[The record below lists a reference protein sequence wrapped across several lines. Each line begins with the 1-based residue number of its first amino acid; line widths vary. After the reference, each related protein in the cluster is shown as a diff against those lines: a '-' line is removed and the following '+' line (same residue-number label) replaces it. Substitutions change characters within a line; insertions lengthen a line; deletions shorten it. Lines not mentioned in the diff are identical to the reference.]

1 MINALTAAATPRSV
15 LLWMRKD
22 TSGAALLR
30 DMLAAGYPITHELLD
45 TFPGRQAAVHL
56 RHLLVHVGILPERDE
71 YVASMELWL
80 KRYLAD
86 TQAHHRGI
94 LQPYAQWVVLRRVRH
109 QARTRGNSRS
119 SINYARSQVSATLD
133 FLKWVE
139 AQKLTLASVTQAEV
153 DRWLAEGA
161 TSRRRLR
168 DFLRWARRC
177 HLVDDLHVPW
187 QPDGE
192 PANFLDED
200 EHLAL
205 LHRCI
210 NDPALPL
217 DVRTAG
223 SLILLYG
230 LPVTR
235 VAQLTHQNVEKRG
248 VDSYIRLGEHAVVL
262 PPALARLLD
271 EQMRVPVLSVVERRT
286 PRRQDGWLFPGALV
300 GRSIDGSK
308 LSGKLLRH
316 GIDVR
321 PARNTALM
329 TLASDLPAPILSKIL
344 GIHINT
350 AVDWV
355 SYVKRDW
362 SSYIA
367 ARETATGFHGA
378 LRTPD
383 E

>member
-1 MINALTAAATPRSV
+1 
-15 LLWMRKD
+15 
-22 TSGAALLR
+22 LR
-30 DMLAAGYPITHELLD
+30 NLLAAGYPITHELLD

-80 KRYLAD
+80 KRYLAEAQ
-86 TQAHHRGI
+86 THHRNI
-94 LQPYAQWVVLRRVRH
+94 LQPYAQWVVLRRVRS

-119 SINYARSQVSATLD
+119 SINYARSQVSVTLG
-133 FLKWVE
+133 FLKWIE
-139 AQKLTLASVTQAEV
+139 SQKLTLASVTQAEV
-153 DRWLAEGA
+153 DRWLAAGA

-177 HLVDDLHVPW
+177 HLVGDLHVPW

-210 NDPALPL
+210 NDSALPL

-223 SLILLYG
+223 ALTLLYG
-230 LPVTR
+230 MPVTR
-235 VAQLTHQNVEKRG
+235 VAQLAHHDVEKREDG
-248 VDSYIRLGEHAVVL
+248 AYIRLAEHAIVL
-262 PPALARLLD
+262 PPALARLLA
-271 EQMRVPVLSVVERRT
+271 EQMRVPVSSVVERRT
-286 PRRQDGWLFPGALV
+286 SRREDAWLFPGALA
-300 GRSIDGSK
+300 GRPVDGSN
-308 LSGKLLRH
+308 LSGKLLRY
-316 GIDVR
+316 GVDVR
-321 PARNTALM
+321 SARNTALM

-367 ARETATGFHGA
+367 ARAAPQADLQRDHRAESG
-378 LRTPD
+378 L
-383 E
+383 